1 MRRIGRPIGGMPD
14 HAHREEWIEPAEAAL
29 LLPALLRQM
38 TAGLALLDADLTL
51 RLANPALAGV
61 LQLGASPARGQPLA
75 ALLEPAAGPALA
87 EALAPFLAPAGGTTH
102 WTAADGRQI
111 EVVVEVLADG
121 GRLGIWRDVTR
132 QREAEADLAETRT
145 RTELLLRHITDSIV
159 LMDPDGV
166 ILENSD
172 RSGRLLDLPPELV
185 QPGRTHQEVLR
196 YMYRRGDYGF
206 EEPEEEFIAR
216 RRAEVLAAGDL
227 TFATLMPSGVWAEY
241 NFRPRP
247 DGHLLIN
254 IRDVTALKEAQATLE
269 AERAQARR
277 LLANLTDAV
286 MLFDADGTLLET
298 NGHEARVL
306 DLPVEYCLPGARFQD
321 GLRHMVRRGD
331 FGLDRPEDAEV
342 AAHWLAL
349 TSPGHKRL
357 VRRIASGRWI
367 ELHYHPQPDGKL
379 FIVARDITEMR
390 EGELALEAEQATLRT
405 VIDNLSD
412 GVMLF
417 DRDFRWRIANRQ
429 LMEFLRLPPEIAF
442 PGADGR
448 DLLRFQARRG
458 DFGPPPEDEATLEA
472 VVEERARQMLQPGG
486 NRFVRRTAGGY
497 WIEFNMLPL
506 PDGGLLACIRDI
518 TRLKDQEEA
527 LEAERALLR
536 RVLDGMQ
543 DAVILLDPDG
553 AIVET
558 NGKAPALFG
567 LPEELMQRG
576 SSHQAVQRWRYR
588 NGEYGFDRPEDE
600 VVEERWATVRSV
612 EGAMPL
618 RLMPNGKWVEN
629 QFRTLPNGQILA
641 TCRDMTALKLG
652 EQAALAAK
660 AEAEAARDAAEAA
673 ARAKATFLAAMSHE
687 IRTPMNGVLGMMEI
701 LERSGLSQEQARSIA
716 VMRDSAQSLLRIID
730 DILDFSKIDAGRLE
744 VEALPF
750 SLRGLVEG
758 TVETL
763 APQARAKGLA
773 LFTDPPG
780 PGPDWVA
787 GDPTRVRQILFN
799 LIGNALKFTE
809 RGFVRVMT
817 DTRPL
822 PEGMVQ
828 VVLAVEDS
836 GIGFDAAAR
845 ARLFQPFAQADSSTT
860 RRFGGT
866 GLGLSIVRRLAQLM
880 GGDVAVE
887 STPGRGSRFTV
898 TLRLGPATEGDAA
911 APAAAAAPP
920 ATPQALE
927 GLPKLLV
934 ADDHPVNREVML
946 RQLEVLGLSADVAED
961 GAEALRLWR
970 ARRHGILLLDLHMPE
985 LDGFG
990 LARAIREEEAAQ
1002 GLARSG
1008 LVAVTADALKGED
1021 VRCYAAGMDG
1031 FLSKPVSLDAL
1042 ARTLGRWLPE
1052 LAPEV
1057 ATADTVAGALFDPEA
1072 LRGLFGADA
1081 ARLSG
1086 ILDSFAANASQEVA
1100 TLAAAAEAQRIAGT
1114 AHRLKGASHLV
1125 GARLLAEQAARVE
1138 SLARDGDA
1146 AAARQA
1152 AAGIDALLARTLR
1165 AARQSTGAG
1174 AGA

>member
-1 MRRIGRPIGGMPD
+1 MPDMPD
-14 HAHREEWIEPAEAAL
+14 HAPTQDLMDPAEASL

-38 TAGLALLDADLTL
+38 KAGIAVFEPDQTL
-51 RLANPALAGV
+51 RLANPALAAV
-61 LQLGASPARGQPLA
+61 LGLTMRPFRGQRLDM
-75 ALLEPAAGPALA
+75 LLGPSAGPALDA
-87 EALAPFLAPAGGTTH
+87 ALAPFKAPAGGTAR
-102 WTAADGRQI
+102 WTTPDERRI
-111 EVVVEVLADG
+111 EVEVEVLADG
-121 GRLGIWRDVTR
+121 SRLGLLRDVTW
-132 QREAEADLAETRT
+132 QREAEENLAEARG
-145 RTELLLRHITDSIV
+145 RTELLLRYVTDCVV
-159 LMDPDGV
+159 LLDPDGV
-166 ILENSD
+166 ILENTD

-185 QPGRTHQEVLR
+185 QPGCTHQEVLR
-196 YMYRRGDYGF
+196 HMYRRGDYGF
-206 EEPEEEFIAR
+206 AETEDEFVAR
-216 RRAEVLAAGDL
+216 RRAEILSSGDL
-227 TFATLMPSGVWAEY
+227 TFTALMPSGVWAEY
-241 NFRPRP
+241 NFWPRL
-247 DGHLLIN
+247 DGHLLII

-277 LLANLTDAV
+277 LLANLSDAV
-286 MLFDADGTLLET
+286 MLFDADGTLLES
-298 NGHEARVL
+298 NGHEEAVL
-306 DLPVEYCLPGARFQD
+306 GLPAEFGEPGARFQD
-321 GLRHMVRRGD
+321 ALRYMVRRGD
-331 FGLDRPEDAEV
+331 FGHDRPEDAEV
-342 AAHWLAL
+342 AMHWLAL
-349 TSPGHKRL
+349 TSPGHKR
-357 VRRIASGRWI
+357 IAQRFANGRWI

-379 FIVARDITEMR
+379 YIVARDITEMR
-390 EGELALEAEQATLRT
+390 ESALALEAERATLRT
-405 VIDNLSD
+405 VIDNLAD
-412 GVMLF
+412 GVMLY
-417 DRDFRWRIANRQ
+417 DKDYRWRIANRQ
-429 LMEFLRLPPEIAF
+429 LMDFLRLPPEIAH
-442 PGADGR
+442 PGASGR
-448 DLLRFQARRG
+448 DILRFQALRG
-458 DFGPPPEDEATLEA
+458 DFGPPPEDPVALEA
-472 VVEERARQMLQPGG
+472 LVEERAQAMLQPGG
-486 NRFVRRTAGGY
+486 NRYVRKTAGGY

-506 PDGGLLACIRDI
+506 PDGGLLTCFRDI

-536 RVLDGMQ
+536 RVLDGLQ

-588 NGEYGFDRPEDE
+588 HGDFGFDRPEDE
-600 VVEERWATVRSV
+600 VVEERWATVKAS
-612 EGAMPL
+612 EGPMPL

-641 TCRDMTALKLG
+641 TCRDMTALKLN

-660 AEAEAARDAAEAA
+660 GEAEAARDAAETA

-701 LERSGLSQEQARSIA
+701 LERSGLSAEQGRALA
-716 VMRDSAQSLLRIID
+716 VMRESAQSLLRIID

-750 SLRGLVEG
+750 SLRSLVDG
-758 TVETL
+758 MVETL

-773 LFTDPPG
+773 LFTDPAG
-780 PGPDWVA
+780 PGPDWVT

-799 LIGNALKFTE
+799 LLGNALKFTE
-809 RGFVRVMT
+809 RGFVRVMA
-817 DTRPL
+817 DTRPE
-822 PEGMVQ
+822 PDGRVQ

-836 GIGFDAAAR
+836 GIGMDAAAQL
-845 ARLFQPFAQADSSTT
+845 RLFQPFAQADSSTT

-880 GGDVAVE
+880 GGDVTVE

-898 TLRLGPATEGDAA
+898 TLLL
-911 APAAAAAPP
+911 APAAAGEAAEAAVSIP
-920 ATPQALE
+920 AAVPQTLE
-927 GLPKLLV
+927 GLPRLLV
-934 ADDHPVNREVML
+934 ADDHPVNREVLL

-961 GAEALRLWR
+961 GAAALKLWQ

-990 LARAIREEEAAQ
+990 LARRIREEEAIE
-1002 GLARSG
+1002 GLPRTG

-1021 VRCYAAGMDG
+1021 ARCYAAGMDG

-1052 LAPEV
+1052 LAPEGT
-1057 ATADTVAGALFDPEA
+1057 ATGEDTVSGALFDPEA

-1081 ARLSG
+1081 GRLAG
-1086 ILDSFAANASQEVA
+1086 ILDSFAANAQQEVA
-1100 TLAAAAEAQRIAGT
+1100 VLAAAAEPDRLAGT
-1114 AHRLKGASHLV
+1114 AHRLKGASHMV

-1138 SLARDGDA
+1138 SLAREGEL

-1152 AAGIDALLARTLR
+1152 VEGMETLLARTLK
-1165 AARQSTGAG
+1165 AARAG
-1174 AGA
+1174 L